1 MPEVPQPFSVGVYC
15 GASFGADPGY
25 TALAANLGTEIARRG
40 MRLVYGGG
48 AVGLMGVVA
57 RAAFSGGGSVLG
69 VIPRFLA
76 EREVLLKD
84 IAPVIVETMHER
96 KALMYHEADAF
107 AVLPGGVGTL
117 EEAIEVISWARLD
130 LHRKP
135 IIFVDPD
142 GFWSP
147 LLDLLTH
154 VVEQGFAAPD
164 LSLLWESAP
173 SAAAAL
179 DWIETHAPARHG
191 PTSGAVI

>member
-1 MPEVPQPFSVGVYC
+1 MPEVTPPFSVCVYC
-15 GASFGADPGY
+15 GASFGAEPAY
-25 TALAANLGTEIARRG
+25 TALAASLGTELARRN

-57 RAAFSGGGSVLG
+57 RAAFAGGGSVFG

-76 EREVLLKD
+76 EREILLKEV
-84 IAPVIVETMHER
+84 APVIVETMHER

-117 EEAIEVISWARLD
+117 EEAIEVISWARLE
-130 LHRKP
+130 LHAKP
-135 IIFVDPD
+135 IIFIDPD
-142 GFWSP
+142 GFWAP

-173 SAAAAL
+173 NAVAAL
-179 DWIETHAPARHG
+179 DWLELHASSRHG
-191 PTSGAVI
+191 GASGVVI

>member
-1 MPEVPQPFSVGVYC
+1 MTITKPPFSICVYC
-15 GASFGADPGY
+15 GASFGAEPAY
-25 TALAANLGTEIARRG
+25 TALAASLGTEIARRG

-57 RAAFSGGGSVLG
+57 RATQAEGGPVLG

-76 EREVLLKD
+76 EREILLKD

-130 LHRKP
+130 LHAKP
-135 IIFVDPD
+135 IIFIDPD
-142 GFWSP
+142 GFWAP

-154 VVEQGFAAPD
+154 FVEQGFAAPD

-173 SAAAAL
+173 NAAAAL
-179 DWIETHAPARHG
+179 DWIEIHTATRG
-191 PTSGAVI
+191 EGTDGSVI